1 MQEEVLIGN
10 VKLNYKHYAGLDL
23 YSDGPIE
30 NEIFDIVRKHKKE
43 EYPAIIEKKA
53 SWPIL
58 YHLSELRSNIVE
70 WIPMKGNE
78 KVLEV
83 GAGCGAITGM
93 LSEKAGE
100 VIACD
105 LSRRRSE
112 INATRNSECDN
123 VTIHVGN
130 FRDIEPDLPGDFDF
144 IFLIGVFEYGQ
155 GYIGTDSPY
164 ENFLLMLKK
173 HLKKNGRIVIAIENR
188 TGLKYFA
195 GAQEDHLGTYFSGIE
210 GYSKDAVARTFT
222 RNGLIR
228 IFKKCGMNDY
238 HFYYPYPDYKLM
250 TSLHSDDHLPQYGE
264 LQDNVRNYD
273 RDRLIL
279 FNEKRAYECLIH
291 DGMYPDFA
299 NSFEVILGPGFDT
312 VYCKYSNDRAEEF
325 KIRTDIV
332 VDKLGRKLIKKHPLN
347 EAAIEHVFGMQDAY
361 YGLREKYRGGDLEVN
376 DCQLDE
382 KGRCAMFSYV
392 NGIPLTALFD
402 ACLESDDMDSFNAL
416 FREYLRRIGYREDYP
431 VTDYDLIF
439 PNILVNGPIWTI
451 IDYEWTYGK
460 CIPAKE
466 IAFRALYSYK
476 LEDRSRDKLDV
487 KALYETLGLTDDDI
501 KNLLSE
507 EAEFQKYVTGR
518 RKSQVEMWKMIGR
531 NAIVPKE
538 LAGSVD
544 AARSAE
550 EIQIYVDEGDGY
562 SEDDS
567 IFPEETY
574 DDHNTV
580 TIDVECNDQVGNIRI
595 DPAFA
600 SCIVTLK
607 QVLWN
612 GVSLEEGDL
621 HISIHPNG
629 SWISED
635 SIVFGTDDPNIEFGF
650 ADSKIEKKRENH
662 LKVTMMM
669 TLIPKETAVALEDSL
684 RVPAEESQGE
694 KEEFFGKIKR
704 KIFSKD

>member
-1 MQEEVLIGN
+1 MQEEVFIGN
-10 VKLNYKHYAGLDL
+10 VKLNFKHYAGLDL
-23 YSDGPIE
+23 YSDGPVE
-30 NEIFDIVRKHKKE
+30 KEIFDIVRKHKKE
-43 EYPAIIEKKA
+43 EYPEIIEKKA

-70 WIPMKGNE
+70 WIPMTGKE

-100 VIACD
+100 VVACD

-130 FRDIEPDLPGDFDF
+130 FRDIEPDLPNNFDF

-155 GYIGTDSPY
+155 GYIGTDNPY
-164 ENFLLMLKK
+164 ENFLSMLQK
-173 HLKKNGRIVIAIENR
+173 HLKKDGRIVIAIENR
-188 TGLKYFA
+188 IGLKYFA
-195 GAQEDHLGTYFSGIE
+195 GAPEDHLGGIFDGIE
-210 GYSKDAVARTFT
+210 GYSKDSVARTFT

-228 IFKKCGMNDY
+228 IFKKCGIKDY

-250 TSLHSDDHLPQYGE
+250 TSLHSDRYLPAYGE

-273 RDRLIL
+273 RDRLLL
-279 FNEKRAYECLIH
+279 FNEKRAYECLIN
-291 DGMYPDFA
+291 DGMYGDFA

-312 VYCKYSNDRAEEF
+312 VYCKYSNDRADEF
-325 KIRTDIV
+325 KIRTDIT
-332 VDKLGRKLIKKHPLN
+332 VDKLGRKLIKKYPLT
-347 EAAIEHVFGMQDAY
+347 EAAEDHIFGMQDAY
-361 YGLREKYRGGDLEVN
+361 YALRERYRGGDLEVN

-382 KGRCAMFSYV
+382 KSRCAMFSYV

-416 FREYLRRIGYREDYP
+416 FREYMRRMGYRPDYP

-460 CIPAKE
+460 CIPPKE
-466 IAFRALYSYK
+466 IAFRALYSYM

-487 KALYETLGLTDDDI
+487 KALYEQIELTEEDI
-501 KNLLSE
+501 KGLLSE
-507 EAEFQKYVTGR
+507 EADFQKYVTGR
-518 RKSQVEMWKMIGR
+518 RKSSVELWKSIGR
-531 NAIVPKE
+531 TAIVPKE
-538 LAGSVD
+538 LAGTAD
-544 AARSAE
+544 TARSAE

-567 IFPEETY
+567 IFPDESY
-574 DDHNTV
+574 NDHNEV
-580 TIDVECNDQVGNIRI
+580 TIDVECNDNVQNIRI

-600 SCIVTLK
+600 SCIVTIK
-607 QVLWN
+607 QVIWN
-612 GVSLEEGDL
+612 DVSVEEGDTF
-621 HISIHPNG
+621 ISIHPNG

-650 ADSKIEKKRENH
+650 ASEKVVKKRENH
-662 LKVTMMM
+662 LKVTMMT
-669 TLIPKETAVALEDSL
+669 TLIPKETAVTLENSL
-684 RVPAEESQGE
+684 RAGQDEAEEE
-694 KEEFFGKIKR
+694 KGEFFEKLKR
-704 KIFSKD
+704 KLLPK

>member
-1 MQEEVLIGN
+1 MQEEVFIGN
-10 VKLNYKHYAGLDL
+10 VKLNFKHYAGLDL
-23 YSDGPIE
+23 YSDGPVE
-30 NEIFDIVRKHKKE
+30 KEIFDIVRKHKKE
-43 EYPAIIEKKA
+43 EYPEIIEKKA

-70 WIPMKGNE
+70 WIPMTGKE

-93 LSEKAGE
+93 LSEKAAE
-100 VIACD
+100 VVACD

-130 FRDIEPDLPGDFDF
+130 FRDIEPDLPKDFDF

-155 GYIGTDSPY
+155 GYIGTENPY
-164 ENFLLMLKK
+164 ENFLTMLQK
-173 HLKKNGRIVIAIENR
+173 HLKKDGRIVIAIENR
-188 TGLKYFA
+188 IGLKYFA
-195 GAQEDHLGTYFSGIE
+195 GAPEDHLGGYFDGIE
-210 GYSKDAVARTFT
+210 GYSKDSVARTFT

-228 IFKKCGMNDY
+228 IFKKCGIKDY

-250 TSLHSDDHLPQYGE
+250 TSLHSDRYLPAYGE
-264 LQDNVRNYD
+264 LQDNVRNFD
-273 RDRLIL
+273 RDRLLL
-279 FNEKRAYECLIH
+279 FNEKRAYECLIN
-291 DGMYPDFA
+291 DGMYGEFA

-312 VYCKYSNDRAEEF
+312 VYCKYSNDRADEF
-325 KIRTDIV
+325 KIRTDIT
-332 VDKLGRKLIKKHPLN
+332 VDKLGRKLIKKYPLT
-347 EAAIEHVFGMQDAY
+347 EAAEDHIFGMQDAY
-361 YGLREKYRGGDLEVN
+361 YALRERYRGGDLEVN

-382 KGRCAMFSYV
+382 KSRCAMFSYV

-416 FREYLRRIGYREDYP
+416 FREYMRRMGYRPDYP

-460 CIPAKE
+460 CIPPKE
-466 IAFRALYSYK
+466 IAFRALYSYM

-487 KALYETLGLTDDDI
+487 KALYEQLELTDDDI
-501 KNLLSE
+501 KALLSE
-507 EAEFQKYVTGR
+507 EADFQKYVTGR
-518 RKSQVEMWKMIGR
+518 RKSFVELWKLIGR
-531 NAIVPKE
+531 TAIVPKE
-538 LAGSVD
+538 LSGNSD

-550 EIQIYVDEGDGY
+550 DIQIYVDEGDGY

-567 IFPEETY
+567 IFPDETY
-574 DDHNTV
+574 DEHNEV
-580 TIDVECNDQVGNIRI
+580 TIDIECNDNVQNIRI

-600 SCIVTLK
+600 CCIVTIK
-607 QVLWN
+607 RVVWN
-612 GVSLEEGDL
+612 DVSVEEGDTF
-621 HISIHPNG
+621 ISIHPNG

-650 ADSKIEKKRENH
+650 ADDKVEKKRENH
-662 LKVTMMM
+662 LKVTLMT
-669 TLIPKETAVALEDSL
+669 TLIPKDTAVVLENSL
-684 RVPAEESQGE
+684 RAGQEDVEEE
-694 KEEFFGKIKR
+694 KGEFFEKIKR
-704 KIFSKD
+704 KLLSK

>member
-1 MQEEVLIGN
+1 MQEEVYIGN

-23 YSDGPIE
+23 YSDGAVE

-43 EYPAIIEKKA
+43 EYPEIIEKKA

-83 GAGCGAITGM
+83 GSGCGAITGM

-100 VIACD
+100 VVACD

-130 FRDIEPDLPGDFDF
+130 FRDIEPDLPKNFDF

-155 GYIGTDSPY
+155 GYIGTETPY

-173 HLKKNGRIVIAIENR
+173 HLKKDGRIVIAIENR

-195 GAQEDHLGTYFSGIE
+195 GAQEDHLGSYFAGIE

-228 IFKKCGMNDY
+228 IFRKCGISDY

-250 TSLHSDDHLPQYGE
+250 TSLHSDDYLPQYGE

-273 RDRLIL
+273 RDRLLL

-312 VYCKYSNDRAEEF
+312 IYCKYSNDRADEF

-332 VDKLGRKLIKKHPLN
+332 VDKLGRKIIKKHPLT
-347 EAAIEHVFGMQDAY
+347 EAAIDHVFGMQDAY
-361 YGLREKYRGGDLEVN
+361 YGLRERYRGGDLEVN

-382 KGRCAMFSYV
+382 KGRCAIFSFV

-402 ACLESDDMDSFNAL
+402 ACLESDDMESFNAL
-416 FREYLRRIGYREDYP
+416 FREYMRRIGYRADYP

-476 LEDRSRDKLDV
+476 LEDRNREKLDV
-487 KALYETLGLTDDDI
+487 KELYDKIELSDEDI

-518 RKSQVEMWKMIGR
+518 RKSTVELWKMIGR

-538 LAGSVD
+538 LQGQVET
-544 AARSAE
+544 ARSAE

-567 IFPEETY
+567 IFPDNSY
-574 DDHNTV
+574 DEHNIVTV
-580 TIDVECNDQVGNIRI
+580 DVECNDQVQNIRI
-595 DPAFA
+595 DPAFGA
-600 SCIVTLK
+600 CIVTLK
-607 QVLWN
+607 QILWN
-612 GVSLEEGDL
+612 GISVEESGM
-621 HISIHPNG
+621 HMTIHPNG

-635 SIVFGTDDPNIEFGF
+635 SMVFGTDDPNIEFGVND
-650 ADSKIEKKRENH
+650 DSIEKMRENH

-669 TLIPKETAVALEDSL
+669 TLIPKETAVTLEDSL
-684 RVPAEESQGE
+684 RVAESDNQEE
-694 KEEFFGKIKR
+694 KEEFLRKIKR
-704 KIFSKD
+704 KFFSK

>member
-1 MQEEVLIGN
+1 MQEEVFIGN
-10 VKLNYKHYAGLDL
+10 VKLNFKHYAGLDL

-30 NEIFDIVRKHKKE
+30 KEIFDIVRKHKKE
-43 EYPAIIEKKA
+43 EYPEIIEKKA

-70 WIPMKGNE
+70 WIPMTGKE

-130 FRDIEPDLPGDFDF
+130 FRDIEPDLPDNFDF

-155 GYIGTDSPY
+155 GYIGTENPY
-164 ENFLLMLKK
+164 ENFLTMLQK
-173 HLKKNGRIVIAIENR
+173 HLKANGRIVIAIENR
-188 TGLKYFA
+188 IGLKYFA
-195 GAQEDHLGTYFSGIE
+195 GAPEDHLGGYFDGIE
-210 GYSKDAVARTFT
+210 GYSKDSVARTFT

-228 IFKKCGMNDY
+228 IFKKCGIKDY

-250 TSLHSDDHLPQYGE
+250 TSLHSDKYLPAYGE

-273 RDRLIL
+273 RDRLLL
-279 FNEKRAYECLIH
+279 FNEKRAYECLIN
-291 DGMYPDFA
+291 DGMYGEFA

-312 VYCKYSNDRAEEF
+312 VYCKYSNDRADEF
-325 KIRTDIV
+325 KIRTDITI
-332 VDKLGRKLIKKHPLN
+332 DKLGRKLIKKYPLT
-347 EAAIEHVFGMQDAY
+347 EAAEDHIFGMQDAY
-361 YGLREKYRGGDLEVN
+361 YALRERYRGGDLEVN

-382 KGRCAMFSYV
+382 KSRCAMFSYV

-416 FREYLRRIGYREDYP
+416 FREYMRRIGYRPDYP

-460 CIPAKE
+460 CIPPKE
-466 IAFRALYSYK
+466 LAFRALYGYM

-487 KALYETLGLTDDDI
+487 KALYEQIGLTDEEI
-501 KNLLSE
+501 KGLLSE
-507 EAEFQKYVTGR
+507 EADFQKYVTGR
-518 RKSQVEMWKMIGR
+518 RKSSVELWKSIGR
-531 NAIVPKE
+531 TAIVPKE
-538 LAGSVD
+538 LAGSSD
-544 AARSAE
+544 TARSAE
-550 EIQIYVDEGDGY
+550 EIQVYVDEGDGY

-567 IFPEETY
+567 IFPDETY
-574 DDHNTV
+574 DEHNEV
-580 TIDVECNDQVGNIRI
+580 TIDIECNDHVQNIRI

-600 SCIVTLK
+600 CCIVTIK
-607 QVLWN
+607 QVVWN
-612 GVSLEEGDL
+612 DVSVEEGEAF
-621 HISIHPNG
+621 ISIHPNG

-650 ADSKIEKKRENH
+650 ADNRVEKKRENH
-662 LKVTMMM
+662 LRVTMMT

-684 RVPAEESQGE
+684 RVTTDENEEE
-694 KEEFFGKIKR
+694 KGEFFRKIK
-704 KIFSKD
+704 KKLLSK